1 MTVVIG
7 SQLAGQVMHGVSRKR
22 DPSLSLCLPHIL
34 TSLFFISPESSS
46 SELGKKYRGLTAFS
60 SSPPIYQ
67 LCLVL
72 KTSTF
77 ISTTKLPIKK
87 KSVMASNPPFAL
99 QSLLEKMSSP
109 DSDYRFMSLN
119 DLLSILTSP
128 NGSLAQADTAL
139 AGRVIDGVVKA
150 LDDANGEVQNL
161 AVKW

>member
-1 MTVVIG
+1 
-7 SQLAGQVMHGVSRKR
+7 
-22 DPSLSLCLPHIL
+22 
-34 TSLFFISPESSS
+34 
-46 SELGKKYRGLTAFS
+46 
-60 SSPPIYQ
+60 
-67 LCLVL
+67 
-72 KTSTF
+72 
-77 ISTTKLPIKK
+77 
-87 KSVMASNPPFAL
+87 MASNPPFAL

-161 AVKW
+161 AVKWYVYCCSPVYCFGLGLLFLVQLFRFSI